1 MQRVRFISSRKG
13 LPIRFTLAL
22 HQEQILRQPR
32 SCADPKCGIEVTAVG
47 ETKTKRA
54 LEFFSADYRW
64 EASRPN
70 RDFWLVLLGISIRS
84 KGLLR

>member
-1 MQRVRFISSRKG
+1 
-13 LPIRFTLAL
+13 
-22 HQEQILRQPR
+22 
-32 SCADPKCGIEVTAVG
+32 VTAVG